1 MLGNSLSQTDR
12 ILSIKGYLKRYRI
25 TRAIGKGIK
34 SFLREYHTKEYIHS
48 EKRKDYFFLDNS
60 LDNRYNR

>member
-48 EKRKDYFFLDNS
+48 EKRKDYFS
-60 LDNRYNR
+60 

>member
-34 SFLREYHTKEYIHS
+34 SFLREYHTKEYILS
-48 EKRKDYFFLDNS
+48 EKIIFS
-60 LDNRYNR
+60 